1 VDKKW
6 ILEKK
11 VNAITVVLFL
21 IGMMILIWFDWLPIW
36 AAASASLFVSIT
48 IRQFIIGRII
58 DVFVSMIFFALL
70 FVSNSLYYSELSSGV
85 ILIAGAGYI
94 FIRQCF
100 DLYAFKEKREALAEN
115 TLCKEEATHLDPEDP
130 GD

>member
-1 VDKKW
+1 VDSKW

-11 VNAITVVLFL
+11 VNAITVILFL
-21 IGMMILIWFDWLPIW
+21 IGMIILIWFDWLPIW

-48 IRQFIIGRII
+48 IRQFLIGRLV
-58 DVFVSMIFFALL
+58 DVFASMMIFGLL
-70 FVSNSLYYSELSSGV
+70 FITNSLYYNELWTGI
-85 ILIAGAGYI
+85 ILTIGAAYI

-100 DLYAFKEKREALAEN
+100 EIYVYKEKKEAQAEAL
-115 TLCKEEATHLDPEDP
+115 TKEEIGHQDFDDP